1 MRPTTARSDS
11 ARSDGARSGGEGAQA
26 VLARLRRD
34 IARLEGRLAEDAR
47 LELDAC
53 GRPDA
58 DVADEGAPDRNT
70 TYRDTTY
77 RDRPGGSIPQDG
89 RLQPFGVG
97 RLDAMLGGGLALGGL
112 HEVRT
117 AESRDGPCAAGFL
130 AALMASRDGPA
141 AGDAGARPSTH
152 SFDGAIVWISEA
164 DRRREAGDLYPPGLV
179 ALGLDPDRIIRIA
192 APRTADALWTFEA
205 ALACRGVAFAVCE
218 VRRQARCLDL
228 TATRRLA
235 LRAQGSGATGL
246 LLRLGQQ
253 PEPTA
258 AVTRFMIA
266 PAPSRPAPGDV
277 WGRPAWHV
285 DVEKT
290 RFGRAGGFRLE
301 WDVGERRFAEGHF
314 VEREEEGHEGSVGSA
329 GGDCADPVA
338 VAAADGGR
346 AAGAGGQGAA

>member
-1 MRPTTARSDS
+1 MRATTARSDS
-11 ARSDGARSGGEGAQA
+11 EGAQE
-26 VLARLRRD
+26 VLAGLRRD

-47 LELDAC
+47 LDLGAAC

-58 DVADEGAPDRNT
+58 GVADRDIPDA
-70 TYRDTTY
+70 
-77 RDRPGGSIPQDG
+77 

-97 RLDAMLGGGLALGGL
+97 RLDAMLGGGLALGDL

-117 AESRDGPCAAGFL
+117 AESRDGACAAGFL
-130 AALMASRDGPA
+130 AALMARAAADA
-141 AGDAGARPSTH
+141 AGDSSARSL
-152 SFDGAIVWISEA
+152 DDAIVWISEA
-164 DRRREAGDLYPPGLV
+164 DRRREAGDLYPPGLT
-179 ALGLDPDRIIRIA
+179 ALGLDPARIIRIA

-218 VRRQARCLDL
+218 VRRQAHCLDL

-246 LLRLGQQ
+246 LLRLGRQ

-258 AVTRFMIA
+258 AATRLMIA
-266 PAPSRPAPGDV
+266 PAPSLPAAGDA

-301 WDVGERRFAEGHF
+301 WDAGERRFAEREGGDH
-314 VEREEEGHEGSVGSA
+314 ERSVGSA
-329 GGDCADPVA
+329 GGDRADPVA
-338 VAAADGGR
+338 VAAADCVR
-346 AAGAGGQGAA
+346 TAGAGGQGAA